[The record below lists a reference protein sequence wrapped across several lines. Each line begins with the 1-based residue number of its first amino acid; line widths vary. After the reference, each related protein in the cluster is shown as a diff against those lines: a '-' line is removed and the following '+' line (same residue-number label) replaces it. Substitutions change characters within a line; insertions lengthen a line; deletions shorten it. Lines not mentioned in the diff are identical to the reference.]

1 MTKLKVRLTEE
12 QVARLL
18 LGITACGDTSEML
31 NDALS
36 EIDVQDAEH
45 FVGELGPTFP
55 VVRSTSGEEIA
66 LTRDAFNSTRKQLRS
81 CCDDNVFASILT
93 SAVIRAGLTA
103 RLKCAHIAGIR
114 GFATAF
120 SCQNRAADGVESS
133 VKLPPRRTQNLRFL
147 KLRSAVSVL

>member
-1 MTKLKVRLTEE
+1 MKAPPRRTGNVLHGQLQARNHKAKLTIKTKSSRFDVLVARYYPAVYSFASRLTDDHRE
-12 QVARLL
+12 A
-18 LGITACGDTSEML
+18 
-31 NDALS
+31 
-36 EIDVQDAEH
+36 
-45 FVGELGPTFP
+45 
-55 VVRSTSGEEIA
+55 IA

-120 SCQNRAADGVESS
+120 SCQSRAADGVESS

-147 KLRSAVSVL
+147 KLGSPFP